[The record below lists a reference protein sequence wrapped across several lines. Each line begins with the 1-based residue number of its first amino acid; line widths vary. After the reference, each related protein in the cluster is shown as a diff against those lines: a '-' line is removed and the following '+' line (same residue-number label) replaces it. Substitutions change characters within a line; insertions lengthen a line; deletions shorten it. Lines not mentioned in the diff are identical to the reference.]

1 MYAIVEN
8 GGKQYKVEVGHLLHT
23 EKLNGVAQ
31 GDKVVLDK
39 VVLVKTDDGKVLVGK
54 PYLSNVTV
62 TGTVVEHAKARK
74 VLVGQFI
81 PRKGHKTIKG
91 HRQWYTTI
99 KIENIE
105 IK

>member
-8 GGKQYKVEVGHLLHT
+8 GGKQYKVEIGQHLYT
-23 EKLNGVAQ
+23 EKLKGVQ
-31 GDKVVLDK
+31 HGDKVTLDK
-39 VVLVKTDDGKVLVGK
+39 VVLVKTDEGKVLVGK
-54 PYLSNVTV
+54 PYLTNVV
-62 TGTVVEHAKARK
+62 ITGTVVEHARARK